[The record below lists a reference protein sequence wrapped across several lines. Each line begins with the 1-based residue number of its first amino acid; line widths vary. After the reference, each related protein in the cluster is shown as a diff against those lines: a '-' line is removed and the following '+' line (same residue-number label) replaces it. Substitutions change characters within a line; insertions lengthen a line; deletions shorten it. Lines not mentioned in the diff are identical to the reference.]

1 MTLYG
6 ITEDQRK
13 LLDTMWNIETEEELA
28 SWIRS
33 LPALL
38 VKEVMVLREM
48 LILSMIDEE
57 LEETNDTSLAL
68 KMIEKC
74 R

>member
-1 MTLYG
+1 
-6 ITEDQRK
+6 
-13 LLDTMWNIETEEELA
+13 
-28 SWIRS
+28 
-33 LPALL
+33 
-38 VKEVMVLREM
+38 
-48 LILSMIDEE
+48 LSMIDEE